1 MVIFT
6 RTLPALEINV
16 AINGLLKKVPKL
28 PLTTLPIWILFTT
41 TVNNIE
47 INDIVKQNY
56 GCSEKLNGFLL
67 IIAAPA
73 L

>member
-16 AINGLLKKVPKL
+16 AINRLLIKVPKL

-41 TVNNIE
+41 TINNIE
-47 INDIVKQNY
+47 IDGIVKQN
-56 GCSEKLNGFLL
+56 
-67 IIAAPA
+67 
-73 L
+73 